1 MKAIPSC
8 IDRLINSL
16 SKLPGVGKKSAE
28 RMAYAL
34 LEKDK
39 EELYDFASS
48 LEEVADTIKKCK
60 ICGNYTLDDVCP
72 ICLDENR
79 DETTLMVVSYFK
91 DVLAFEANNSFN
103 GKYHILEGAI
113 STSKGISI
121 DDLNVL
127 PLYERLESGKI
138 KEVILAMNPNL
149 DGETTAL
156 YLAKKLE
163 KYDIT
168 ITRLAYGLS
177 IGSALDYTDSLT
189 LSKAL
194 EGRRK
199 V

>member
-1 MKAIPSC
+1 MKIVPS
-8 IDRLINSL
+8 IEKLISSL
-16 SKLPGVGKKSAE
+16 NKLPGVGKKSAE

-39 EELYDFASS
+39 SELLDFATS
-48 LEEVADTIKKCK
+48 LEDVANNIKKCK
-60 ICGNYTLDDVCP
+60 VCGVYSEDEVCP

-79 DETTLMVVSYFK
+79 DEETLMIVSYFK
-91 DVLAFEANNSFN
+91 DVLAFESNNSFN
-103 GKYHILEGAI
+103 GRYHILEGAI
-113 STSKGISI
+113 STTKGISI
-121 DDLNVL
+121 DDLNVES
-127 PLYERLESGKI
+127 LYKRLEEGKI
-138 KEVILAMNPNL
+138 KEVIVATNPNL

-163 KYDIT
+163 KYDVT
-168 ITRLAYGLS
+168 ITKLAYGLS

>member
-1 MKAIPSC
+1 MKPLPS
-8 IDRLINSL
+8 IEKLISSL
-16 SKLPGVGKKSAE
+16 NKLPGVGKKSAE

-39 EELYDFASS
+39 DELLDFASS
-48 LEEVADTIKKCK
+48 LEEVANK
-60 ICGNYTLDDVCP
+60 ITKCP
-72 ICLDENR
+72 ICGMYLEDNTCPICSDENR

-91 DVLAFEANNSFN
+91 DVLAFENNNSFN
-103 GKYHILEGAI
+103 GKYHILDGAI
-113 STSKGISI
+113 STTKGISI
-121 DDLNVL
+121 EDLNIES
-127 PLYERLESGKI
+127 LYQRLEDGNI
-138 KEVILAMNPNL
+138 KEIILAMNPNL

-163 KYDIT
+163 KYNIT

-199 V
+199 I